1 MNPDP
6 HTRLNGGPGSIY
18 ELVGPYWEDSRHAYL
33 RARKLFRNF
42 RYPAEAL
49 DEAPAD
55 ESLDVLIRR
64 PLDGDDP
71 EGTGGAFE
79 RDSVL
84 TLPEMPCFLEWI
96 DLIEPEGGGPAGPW
110 LVFADPHAT
119 PLSTSA
125 VADPGTAVVLAS
137 GALAMLDA
145 LHRSGLA
152 VGAMA
157 PADFLFGG
165 PERWF
170 FLGTDRIHPAHG
182 AEEARADLGQWARL
196 TETLVCG
203 GVATSWPSFDSVPA
217 GLRDRSRW
225 LFERVRLYRD
235 GDPSDRPGSAAG
247 LDPRPSPHRGPLAE
261 LRRVLGRRPRDET

>member
-1 MNPDP
+1 MNHDPDA
-6 HTRLNGGPGSIY
+6 RLNGGPGSIY
-18 ELVGPYWEDSRHAYL
+18 ELAGPYWQDSRHAYL

-49 DEAPAD
+49 DEAPGD

-71 EGTGGAFE
+71 GGTGGAFE

-84 TLPEMPCFLEWI
+84 TLPEMPWFLEWI
-96 DLIEPEGGGPAGPW
+96 DLIEPKGGGPAGPW

-119 PLSTSA
+119 PLPTSA
-125 VADPGTAVVLAS
+125 VTDPGAATVLAS

-157 PADFLFGG
+157 PADFLFGV
-165 PERWF
+165 PERGF
-170 FLGTDRIHPAHG
+170 FLGTDRIHPAQG
-182 AEEARADLGQWARL
+182 AEELRADLGHWARL
-196 TETLVCG
+196 TEALIRG
-203 GVATSWPSFDSVPA
+203 GVATGWPSIESVPA
-217 GLRDRSRW
+217 GLRDKARR
-225 LFERVRLYRD
+225 LFERVRPYLD
-235 GDPSDRPGSAAG
+235 GDLSDRPGPVAG
-247 LDPRPSPHRGPLAE
+247 LERGRPPHRGPLAKFC
-261 LRRVLGRRPRDET
+261 RVLGRSPRGER